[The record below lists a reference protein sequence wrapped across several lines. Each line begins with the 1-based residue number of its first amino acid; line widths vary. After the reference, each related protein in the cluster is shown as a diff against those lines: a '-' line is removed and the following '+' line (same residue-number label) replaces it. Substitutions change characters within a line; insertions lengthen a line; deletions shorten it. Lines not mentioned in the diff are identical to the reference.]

1 MCTSVA
7 YVSLWRVSETIHH
20 DFISKVNGLYES
32 TLPLFDSLVS
42 FSHTMWPY
50 VLPPL
55 FSVLLEAPL
64 SLRTWIAVQKTP
76 SPLPTPTSPRL
87 SRLRKLRKHV
97 FTHIAPVYFLFVSLL
112 ASYLH
117 CVARIEPQRMCIF
130 EAVVFG
136 PLFWFASSRLFALLS
151 KMYKLSVRRDTD
163 GDPYV
168 VRTLH
173 PVIPRILQILPI
185 SLGLLV
191 TYCTIHFD
199 DAICKAIVHV
209 ALLHLFISSDA
220 RTRESMRAVGVY
232 ALTNIATL
240 LALTIFL
247 AIQSKNIKLLL
258 NPSSSQSPYPA
269 WDEFSSSRLS
279 NSDIIDTI
287 VNNNS
292 SISNSGSAAAYEYD
306 EGVIDDVR
314 GYRWP
319 LFALAVLWNIFP
331 VELITLCYRFDY
343 TRFVKRQGLGF
354 GLGLDSGVDVG
365 VGVGVGVG
373 VSAGETGRQPSLTH
387 DMLLFNP
394 DSVSSREKKSMDVG
408 VGPIYLDPDAPD
420 AFYSRLA
427 VCPPPYSDT
436 DTSDETD
443 PRSTMSTSSSVLPTA
458 PQETGTT
465 TPLPSSLSLHTQ
477 TRIPFPAYL
486 TSLTAYII
494 STLFLSLLFYLSFP
508 SDPSSSCV
516 TPTSLPSALALASSS
531 TTSLLRV
538 SGEEERCW
546 TRRDEAL
553 KYLAP
558 LLPLVT
564 LPIMAF
570 AVPLGLIFA
579 SANADS
585 EDEAAIKEL
594 WRYEETWRAPT
605 AKRAVREVSSGTNE

>member
-1 MCTSVA
+1 MSTPVA

-20 DFISKVNGLYES
+20 DFISKVDGLYES
-32 TLPLFDSLVS
+32 IIPLFDSLVS
-42 FSHTMWPY
+42 FCHTMWPY

-55 FSVLLEAPL
+55 LSVLLEAPL

-76 SPLPTPTSPRL
+76 SSLPTPTSPHL
-87 SRLRKLRKHV
+87 SRLRNLRKHV
-97 FTHIAPVYFLFVSLL
+97 FTHIAPVYFLFASLL

-117 CVARIEPQRMCIF
+117 CVARIEPQRICTF
-130 EAVVFG
+130 EAIVFG
-136 PLFWFASSRLFALLS
+136 PLFWFASSKLFGLLS
-151 KMYKLSVRRDTD
+151 KTYKLSVRRDAD
-163 GDPYV
+163 GDSYI

-173 PVIPRILQILPI
+173 PAIPRIFQILPI

-191 TYCTIHFD
+191 TYCAIRFD
-199 DAICKAIVHV
+199 DAICKAVVHV
-209 ALLHLFISSDA
+209 ALLHVFISSDA

-232 ALTNIATL
+232 ALTNIITL

-279 NSDIIDTI
+279 SSDIIDIIT
-287 VNNNS
+287 NNNS
-292 SISNSGSAAAYEYD
+292 SISNADSATAYDYD
-306 EGVIDDVR
+306 EGAIDDVR

-343 TRFVKRQGLGF
+343 TRFVKKQGLAF
-354 GLGLDSGVDVG
+354 SLGLDSGMG
-365 VGVGVGVG
+365 VG
-373 VSAGETGRQPSLTH
+373 ETERQPSLTH

-394 DSVSSREKKSMDVG
+394 DSAASVEKKKSVDAA

-420 AFYSRLA
+420 AFYSYLA
-427 VCPPPYSDT
+427 VSPSPYSDANAPRGPN
-436 DTSDETD
+436 
-443 PRSTMSTSSSVLPTA
+443 PRSTTSTSSSVLPTA
-458 PQETGTT
+458 PQEIGTS
-465 TPLPSSLSLHTQ
+465 TPLPSSLSLQTQ
-477 TRIPFPAYL
+477 SRIPFPAFL

-508 SDPSSSCV
+508 FDSPSSYV
-516 TPTSLPSALALASSS
+516 TPTSLTSALPSSS
-531 TTSLLRV
+531 TTALLRV
-538 SGEEERCW
+538 SGGEEGCW

-558 LLPLVT
+558 LLPLIT
-564 LPIMAF
+564 LPLMTF

-579 SANADS
+579 SANADD
-585 EDEAAIKEL
+585 EDEEAVKEL
-594 WRYEETWRAPT
+594 WRYEETWRAPA
-605 AKRAVREVSSGTNE
+605 AKRTVHEVSSGTNE

>member
-1 MCTSVA
+1 MSTSVV

-20 DFISKVNGLYES
+20 DFISKVDDLYES
-32 TLPLFDSLVS
+32 TLPLFDSLVL
-42 FSHTMWPY
+42 FCHTMWPY

-55 FSVLLEAPL
+55 FSVLSEAPL
-64 SLRTWIAVQKTP
+64 SLRTWIAVQKIP

-112 ASYLH
+112 ASYMH
-117 CVARIEPQRMCIF
+117 CVARVEPQRMCIF

-136 PLFWFASSRLFALLS
+136 PLFWFASSRLFGLLS
-151 KMYKLSVRRDTD
+151 KMYKLSVRRDAD
-163 GDPYV
+163 EDPYV

-173 PVIPRILQILPI
+173 PAIPRIFQILPI
-185 SLGLLV
+185 SLGLLL
-191 TYCTIHFD
+191 TYCTIRFD
-199 DAICKAIVHV
+199 NAICKAIVHV
-209 ALLHLFISSDA
+209 ALLHVFISSDA
-220 RTRESMRAVGVY
+220 RTRESVRAVGVY

-247 AIQSKNIKLLL
+247 AIQSRNIKLLL

-269 WDEFSSSRLS
+269 WDKFSSSRLS
-279 NSDIIDTI
+279 NSDITDII
-287 VNNNS
+287 INNNS
-292 SISNSGSAAAYEYD
+292 SISNTGSAIAYEYD

-354 GLGLDSGVDVG
+354 GLGLGSGVGAV
-365 VGVGVGVG
+365 
-373 VSAGETGRQPSLTH
+373 ETERQPSLTH

-394 DSVSSREKKSMDVG
+394 DSAISREKQSMDVV

-420 AFYSRLA
+420 AFYSRPA
-427 VCPPPYSDT
+427 VSPPPYPDT
-436 DTSDETD
+436 DTSPETD
-443 PRSTMSTSSSVLPTA
+443 PRSTMSTSPSVLPTA

-465 TPLPSSLSLHTQ
+465 TPLPSSLSLHAQ
-477 TRIPFPAYL
+477 TRIPFPAFL
-486 TSLTAYII
+486 ISLTAYII
-494 STLFLSLLFYLSFP
+494 STLFLSLLFYLSFT
-508 SDPSSSCV
+508 SDSSSSCV
-516 TPTSLPSALALASSS
+516 TPTSLTSALPSSS
-531 TTSLLRV
+531 TTSLFRV
-538 SGEEERCW
+538 TGEEERCW

-558 LLPLVT
+558 LLPLIT
-564 LPIMAF
+564 LPIMTF
-570 AVPLGLIFA
+570 AVPLGLVFA
-579 SANADS
+579 SANADG
-585 EDEAAIKEL
+585 EDEEAIKEL

-605 AKRAVREVSSGTNE
+605 AKRAVREASSGTNE